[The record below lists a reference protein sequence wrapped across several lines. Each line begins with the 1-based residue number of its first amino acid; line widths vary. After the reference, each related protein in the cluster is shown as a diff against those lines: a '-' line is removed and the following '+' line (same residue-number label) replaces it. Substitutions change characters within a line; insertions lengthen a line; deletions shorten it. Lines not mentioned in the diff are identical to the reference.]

1 VFLAPRCFGIH
12 FGAPHK
18 QKIRKKK
25 KKRKYKKIEKQMLEE
40 NKKNISIRRIY

>member
-25 KKRKYKKIEKQMLEE
+25 KRKKKKIEKQMLEE
-40 NKKNISIRRIY
+40 NKKKISIRRIY